1 MKTTFK
7 MKKFIAIL
15 LLCNYSC
22 SESIPRH
29 ALNKKKAGFLN
40 QSAYRNKKLFFQ
52 EEQELKAAAKKDS
65 LFIYNLSEAGFLF
78 AYKKQVNKFLDKPQ
92 KGEVVRFKYQ
102 IEDLNNK
109 VLYDKK
115 TLGIVEYSLDQED
128 LLPGLREGL
137 RIMKTGEVVVFLFP
151 SYLCYGY
158 QGDGEKINANQPLR
172 FTIERLSNIE
182 NNL

>member
-1 MKTTFK
+1 
-7 MKKFIAIL
+7 MKKLIAIL

-22 SESIPRH
+22 SEIIPRH
-29 ALNKKKAGFLN
+29 PLNKKKVTFLN
-40 QSAYRNKKLFFQ
+40 QSAHRNKKLFTH
-52 EEQELKAAAKKDS
+52 EEQELREAASRDS
-65 LFIYNLSEAGFLF
+65 LLNFNSTEAGFLY
-78 AYKKQVNKFLDKPQ
+78 AYKKQVNKSLDTPQ
-92 KGEVVRFKYQ
+92 KGELVRFQYQ

-109 VLYDKK
+109 VIYDKNM
-115 TLGIVEYSLDQED
+115 LGIVEYSIDQED

-158 QGDGEKINANQPLR
+158 QGDGEKISANQPLR
-172 FTIERLSNIE
+172 FTIERLSNIK